1 MDRDVS
7 AVASDLLVEK
17 YVITVENYRS
27 SLTSLGTQLV
37 IFVPKA
43 VLAYQVKRIEKKLR
57 DLSADLAGAGDDL
70 ESQTRILNEISFW
83 NRAKVVINTRMGR

>member
-1 MDRDVS
+1 M
-7 AVASDLLVEK
+7 
-17 YVITVENYRS
+17 
-27 SLTSLGTQLV
+27 V